1 MSQLVLE
8 TKLNV
13 PPVRAGLV
21 RRPRLLERLDEGLC
35 PGQRLVL
42 VSAPA
47 GCGKTTLVAE
57 WLSSAPWN
65 GAEKRHAWLS
75 LDEGDNDPA
84 RFLACLVAALQRASP
99 FVGQGAQTML
109 ESPRPPPHE
118 ALLTSLINDIA
129 ATPSPLILVLDDY
142 HLIHTLAIHRLLAFL
157 LEHQPPQMRLA
168 IISREDPPLPLP
180 RWRARGQVVDVRQR
194 DLQFTE
200 EETSSF
206 MRQVMRLDLEPSDI
220 AALQRRTE
228 GWIAGLQ
235 LVALSFRGR
244 DDLQALVQSF
254 TGSNRY
260 VLDYLMDEVFRQQPP
275 ETQAFLLQTSIL
287 DRLTASLC
295 DAVTGRSDGRERLL
309 ALEQANLFLLP
320 LDQSRTWYRYHHLFV
335 DVLRHR
341 LQIEGGREAAALH
354 GRASRW
360 YAENRFPIDA
370 IHHAL
375 AAADWEAAAN
385 LILDAHSE
393 MMKRGE
399 VVTLL
404 GWFRALPEDVVHAQ
418 PELCLGFCWP
428 LILSEQI
435 EAAESCLAH
444 AEQAD
449 QEDPAFLGGIA
460 TARAYIARARG
471 DGRRAVEL
479 SQQALALLPQ
489 DDFAARSVVAAN
501 LGMAYWYAGHLAE
514 AERVLTEAL
523 EAARRSGNS
532 YAGGGAQF
540 FLAKV
545 EAARGRLQRAVDL
558 NREVIEQGGHMP
570 VVGVAHADLAR
581 LLYERDDLAAAEGQ
595 VRQGLELSRRVA
607 DTEFQIAN
615 LRTLALVRQTQGDAL
630 AARQALQECAA
641 LAQHPGISPP
651 ARLHA
656 LAYQALVALARGDL
670 GAVSGLLGRAPP
682 LEAIGSF
689 PDYLLLS
696 LAQARLLLAQGRR
709 TAAADLLAARHE
721 RAAQAG
727 FVSGVMETRALQAL
741 AAPAAEEAF
750 ACLAEA
756 LALAEPEGYLRTFL
770 DLGEPMKELL
780 SGFRDRGTASPAV
793 RAYAGKLLAA
803 FSPPGVQPQV
813 ASAAAGAAGRPGS
826 ALIEPL
832 SERELEVLDLLS
844 GGQTNYEIARAL
856 SVSINTVKTHLAN
869 IYGKLGVHDRR
880 RAVARGEELG
890 LLV

>member
-1 MSQLVLE
+1 V
-8 TKLNV
+8 
-13 PPVRAGLV
+13 
-21 RRPRLLERLDEGLC
+21 
-35 PGQRLVL
+35 
-42 VSAPA
+42 
-47 GCGKTTLVAE
+47 
-57 WLSSAPWN
+57 
-65 GAEKRHAWLS
+65 H
-75 LDEGDNDPA
+75 
-84 RFLACLVAALQRASP
+84 
-99 FVGQGAQTML
+99 
-109 ESPRPPPHE
+109 
-118 ALLTSLINDIA
+118 
-129 ATPSPLILVLDDY
+129 
-142 HLIHTLAIHRLLAFL
+142 
-157 LEHQPPQMRLA
+157 
-168 IISREDPPLPLP
+168 
-180 RWRARGQVVDVRQR
+180 
-194 DLQFTE
+194 
-200 EETSSF
+200 
-206 MRQVMRLDLEPSDI
+206 
-220 AALQRRTE
+220 
-228 GWIAGLQ
+228 
-235 LVALSFRGR
+235 
-244 DDLQALVQSF
+244 SF

-260 VLDYLMDEVFRQQPP
+260 VLDYLMDEVFRQQSP

-320 LDQSRTWYRYHHLFV
+320 LDQSRTWYRYHHLFA

-341 LQIEGGREAAALH
+341 LQIEVGREAAGLH

-385 LILDAHSE
+385 LILGTHSE

-404 GWFRALPEDVVHAQ
+404 GWFRALPEEVVHAHPQ
-418 PELCLGFCWP
+418 LCLGFSWP
-428 LILSEQI
+428 LIMSEQI
-435 EAAESCLAH
+435 DAAESCLAH
-444 AEQAD
+444 AEQAGH
-449 QEDPAFLGGIA
+449 EDPAFLGGA
-460 TARAYIARARG
+460 AAARAYIARARG

-479 SQQALALLPQ
+479 SRQALALLPQ
-489 DDFAARSVVAAN
+489 DDFTSRSVVAAN

-514 AERVLTEAL
+514 AEQVLTEAR

-545 EAARGRLQRAVDL
+545 QAARGRLQRAVDL

-615 LRTLALVRQTQGDAL
+615 LRTLALVRQAQGDVP
-630 AARQALQECAA
+630 AAQQALQECAE
-641 LAQHPGISPP
+641 LAKHPGISPP

-696 LAQARLLLAQGRR
+696 LAQARLLLAQGQR

-741 AAPAAEEAF
+741 AAPSAEEAF

-756 LALAEPEGYLRTFL
+756 LALAEPEGYARTFL

-780 SGFRDRGTASPAV
+780 SAFRDRGAAGPAV
-793 RAYAGKLLAA
+793 QAYAGKLLAA
-803 FSPPGVQPQV
+803 FSPPGVQPQ
-813 ASAAAGAAGRPGS
+813 AGSAAAGAAGRPGS
-826 ALIEPL
+826 TLIEPL
-832 SERELEVLDLLS
+832 SERELEVLDLLA

-890 LLV
+890 LLA